1 VGAPAEQAEAPTL
14 LRARDIAPLERLG
27 WPYAVTLEAE
37 MVCVVVDAY
46 ELPGGLSAGRADLL
60 LRLPKGFPDA
70 APDMFWLDPALKT
83 AASGVIAGTELIE
96 TYLGRSWQ
104 RWSRHFGPL
113 WRPGIDDM
121 ASLLAIVRRCLADAG
136 GVEL

>member
-1 VGAPAEQAEAPTL
+1 VGATEQAVAPAL
-14 LRARDIAPLERLG
+14 LRARDSAPLDRLG
-27 WPYAVTLEAE
+27 RPYTVELEAA
-37 MVCVVVDAY
+37 MVCVVVAGY
-46 ELPGGLSAGRADLL
+46 EVPGGLSANQADLL

-70 APDMFWLDPALKT
+70 APDMFWLDPALQT
-83 AASGVIAGTELIE
+83 AAGGVIAGTELIE